1 MSRLSVSTLL
11 LTVFLLASIVFGQ
24 SKAPR
29 GPLITH
35 KVFFDIKIGDME
47 VGRIEMGL
55 YGKTTPKTV
64 FPVIRVIN
72 ASRLRISG
80 LWLLVRQDGDGTDR

>member
-1 MSRLSVSTLL
+1 MSRLNVSTLL
-11 LTVFLLASIVFGQ
+11 LAVFLLASIVFGQ
-24 SKAPR
+24 SKTPR

-35 KVFFDIKIGDME
+35 KVFFDIKIGDEE

-72 ASRLRISG
+72 RCRQRISG
-80 LWLLVRQDGDGTDR
+80 LWLLVRSDGDVTDH